1 MLLKVYVYVSI
12 LSKQKKIKAET
23 NKDNF
28 HLIFSD
34 RITKRKEV
42 WTGKYNG
49 RLTYTT
55 LILFYKVILKRE
67 YFTKENV
74 RKEMQ
79 KNFLF
84 EKKDTNTGEI
94 IIGELDSGSFENAF
108 DRINFENLLGYQ
120 QEEFDK
126 YSVFFK

>member
-1 MLLKVYVYVSI
+1 MVESVCQQNI
-12 LSKQKKIKAET
+12 IDSKKWRDFDVAKSLRVCEYFIETKKIKAET

-42 WTGKYNG
+42 QTGKYNG

-84 EKKDTNTGEI
+84 EKNDTNTGEI
-94 IIGELDSGSFENAF
+94 IIRELDSGSFENAF
-108 DRINFENLLGYQ
+108 DRN
-120 QEEFDK
+120 
-126 YSVFFK
+126 